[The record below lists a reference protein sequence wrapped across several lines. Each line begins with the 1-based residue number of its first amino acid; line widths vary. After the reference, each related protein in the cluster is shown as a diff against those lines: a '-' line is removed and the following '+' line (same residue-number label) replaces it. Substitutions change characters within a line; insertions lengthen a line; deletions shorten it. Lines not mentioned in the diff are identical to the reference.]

1 VSIIDISIMKDDL
14 SQVVL
19 FMLDQTNKLAKQ
31 YSQKEL
37 DKRGADITVDQWV
50 LLKIIEAD
58 PGLSQRDLAE
68 KSIKDPAS
76 ITRMLDL
83 LEKKGLIQREAI
95 EGNRRQY
102 SISVSKEGEK
112 FINKYM
118 DMVQNHR
125 AKSLEGFS
133 KKEIGKLKDML
144 LRIQGNMV

>member
-1 VSIIDISIMKDDL
+1 MKDDL

-37 DKRGADITVDQWV
+37 DKRSAGITVDQWV
-50 LLKIIEAD
+50 LLKVIEAD

-102 SISVSKEGEK
+102 MITVSKEGQK
-112 FINKYM
+112 FINKHM
-118 DMVQNHR
+118 DMVQSHR

-133 KKEIGKLKDML
+133 KKEVNKLKDML
-144 LRIQGNMV
+144 LRIQGNMM

>member
-1 VSIIDISIMKDDL
+1 MKDDL

-50 LLKIIEAD
+50 LLKLIEQD

-83 LEKKGLIQREAI
+83 LEKKRLIQRESI
-95 EGNRRQY
+95 KGNRRQY
-102 SISVSKEGEK
+102 SISVSHDGQE
-112 FINKYM
+112 FIEKYM
-118 DMVQNHR
+118 KMVQKHR

-133 KKEIGKLKDML
+133 KKEVNKLKEML
-144 LRIQGNMV
+144 LKIQLNMI

>member
-1 VSIIDISIMKDDL
+1 MKDDL

-37 DKRGADITVDQWV
+37 DKRGAGITVDQWV
-50 LLKIIEAD
+50 LLKVIEAD

-102 SISVSKEGEK
+102 MITVSKEGQK
-112 FINKYM
+112 FINKHM
-118 DMVQNHR
+118 AMVQSHR

-133 KKEIGKLKDML
+133 KKEVNKLKDML
-144 LRIQGNMV
+144 LRIQGNMM